1 MHRNPEPSATSRP
14 PLEIVIPARAAA
26 APPTPVTHAARL
38 ADLAGVFTLPLAGLG
53 VVVLIH
59 YGLGTSVARLTRDP
73 LATANLSPLTG
84 LLSSLGVLVWA
95 ATVTVCLFGA
105 RIHRDRPQRAEER
118 GFFLGFGVLSAVLL
132 VDDLFRIHDY
142 YADMI
147 GITEHMLFALYGAT
161 ALALLIRYQRFI
173 RSASW
178 SLLAIAFVCFATSI
192 VVDAEVFT
200 LPFGHHLVEDGSKW
214 LGICAWC
221 AYFSRRVFET
231 LTSPSR

>member
-1 MHRNPEPSATSRP
+1 MHPNPRRNAASRP
-14 PLEIVIPARAAA
+14 PLEIVPPAGETVP
-26 APPTPVTHAARL
+26 APPTLIARL
-38 ADLAGVFTLPLAGLG
+38 ADLSGVFALPLAGLG
-53 VVVLIH
+53 VVLLIH
-59 YGLGTSVARLTRDP
+59 FGLGTSIARLTRDP

-105 RIHRDRPQRAEER
+105 RIHRDRPQRSEER

-132 VDDLFRIHDY
+132 IDDLFRIHDY
-142 YADMI
+142 YSDYI
-147 GITEHMLFALYGAT
+147 GVGEHMLFALYGVVT
-161 ALALLIRYQRFI
+161 IALLLRYQRFI

-192 VVDAEVFT
+192 VVDANLVT
-200 LPFGHHLVEDGSKW
+200 LPIGHHLAEDGSKW

-231 LTSPSR
+231 FSSPSR